1 MLSFSPWL
9 NIFEYAFMRNAFFAG
24 TLVAIVAGAVGY
36 FVVLRR
42 LAFAGH
48 ALAHI
53 GFAGATGAVLLNV
66 NLLLGLAAFTTTA
79 GIAMGILGDRI
90 RGRDVA
96 IGTVLAL
103 TMGLGNLFLTLST
116 KLAGEATSILFGD
129 LLAISWTQVQLTL
142 GFALATLIVL
152 AIIYRPLLFC
162 SVDPEVAETRGVPVR
177 FLGIL
182 FMILLALT
190 VAQSVQ
196 VVGVLLIF
204 SLLVTPSATAQLLTA
219 RPELAMAYSVGLA
232 VLSVWIGLLL
242 ASQIAWPPSAFIS
255 MISFGGY
262 LGARLL
268 LPRLGMPRWKAAE
281 TNLQTIP

>member
-1 MLSFSPWL
+1 MLSLTPGSG
-9 NIFEYAFMRNAFFAG
+9 IFEYAFMRNAFLAG
-24 TLVAIVAGAVGY
+24 TLVAIVAGVVGY

-53 GFAGATGAVLLNV
+53 GFAGATGAVLLNI
-66 NLLLGLAAFTTTA
+66 NLFVGLAAFTTGA
-79 GIAMGILGDRI
+79 GIAMGILGDKL

-129 LLAISWTQVQLTL
+129 LLAISSAQVQLTL
-142 GFALATLIVL
+142 GFAAATLLVL
-152 AIIYRPLLFC
+152 AGIYRPLLFA

-177 FLGIL
+177 ALGVV

-204 SLLVTPSATAQLLTA
+204 SLLVTPAATAQLLTA
-219 RPELAMAYSVGLA
+219 RPAVAIASSVGVA
-232 VLSVWIGLLL
+232 VLSVWLGLLL
-242 ASQIAWPPSAFIS
+242 AYQIPWPPSAFIT
-255 MISFGGY
+255 MISFGLY
-262 LGARLL
+262 LGVRLL
-268 LPRLGMPRWKAAE
+268 APRVDSLRWRTAR
-281 TNLQTIP
+281 TGLQTAP